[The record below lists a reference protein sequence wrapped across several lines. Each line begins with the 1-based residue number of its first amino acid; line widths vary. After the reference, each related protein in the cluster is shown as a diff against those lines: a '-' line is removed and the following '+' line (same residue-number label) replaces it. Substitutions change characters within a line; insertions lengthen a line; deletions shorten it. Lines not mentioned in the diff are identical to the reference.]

1 METAATTTPT
11 FKPFQR
17 QSASDIPGFE
27 TLSAEERLTIDV
39 VARVLPFRTNNY
51 VCSELIDWSKV
62 PDDPLFQLTFPQ
74 RDMIDPR
81 DFNAVA
87 DLVRKDAD
95 EDVIAAKVREI
106 QLELNPHPSGQVQL
120 NVPTLDG
127 AAVQGMQHKYDRT
140 VLFFASQGQTC
151 HAYCTYCFRWPQFM
165 QLDDL
170 KFATREA
177 DGLTRYL
184 RAHPEVTDVLFTGG
198 DPMIMRT
205 KLVRRYIEPLMH
217 PDFEHITIRIGTKA
231 PAYWPFRFTTDNDAD
246 DLLALFEEVVDSGR
260 HLAIMAHYT
269 HPNELSTDAAEL
281 AVRRIRDTGAVV
293 RSQSPVVRHVN
304 DSGAVWADM
313 ITRQVKLGIVPYY
326 MFVERDTGAK
336 RYFEIPLDQALAIY
350 NDCWRKLSGLGRTL
364 RGPVMSA
371 TPGKVIVEDV
381 LELQGETVFALRM
394 LQSRNPD
401 WSNRLFFARFD
412 PNAAWWDQLQPAFG
426 ENHWFFQDELDDF
439 VDDLVSRVSDV
450 SQLPLVERS

>member
-1 METAATTTPT
+1 MTTAATTTPT

-17 QSASDIPGFE
+17 QTASGIPGFE
-27 TLSAEERLTIDV
+27 NLSDEERFSIDV

-51 VCSELIDWSKV
+51 VAEELIDWSNV
-62 PDDPLFQLTFPQ
+62 PNDPLFQLTFPQ
-74 RDMIDPR
+74 RDMLDPR
-81 DFNAVA
+81 DFNAIA
-87 DLVRKDAD
+87 NLVRRDAA
-95 EDVIAAKVREI
+95 EEEIEAKVREI

-120 NVPTLDG
+120 NVPTLEG
-127 AAVQGMQHKYDRT
+127 SAVPGMQHKYDQT

-184 RAHPEVTDVLFTGG
+184 RAHPEVTDVIFTGG

-205 KLVRRYIEPLMH
+205 NLVRRYVEPLLH
-217 PDFEHITIRIGTKA
+217 PDFEHVTIRIGTKA
-231 PAYWPFRFTTDNDAD
+231 PAYWPYRFTTDRDAD
-246 DLLALFEEVVDSGR
+246 DLLRLFEEVVESGR
-260 HLAIMAHYT
+260 HLALMAHYT
-269 HPNELSTDAAEL
+269 HPNEIATEASEL
-281 AVRRIRDTGAVV
+281 AARRIRDTGAVI
-293 RSQSPVVRHVN
+293 RAQAPVVRHVN

-313 ITRQVKLGIVPYY
+313 VRRQIKLGIVPYY

-336 RYFEIPLDQALAIY
+336 RYFELPLEQALEIY
-350 NDCWRKLSGLGRTL
+350 NECWRDLSGLGRTL

-371 TPGKVIVEDV
+371 TPGKVLVEDIVEV
-381 LELQGETVFALRM
+381 RGETVFALRL

-401 WSNRLFFARFD
+401 WSNQLFFAKYD
-412 PNAAWWDQLQPAFG
+412 PDAAWYDELRPAFG
-426 ENHWFFQDELDDF
+426 EDSWFFQDELDSF
-439 VDDLVSRVSDV
+439 VDNLVSQVADTSR
-450 SQLPLVERS
+450 LPLVVRS

>member
-1 METAATTTPT
+1 MPTAAPTTPT

-27 TLSAEERLTIDV
+27 NLTDEERLTIDV

-51 VCSELIDWSKV
+51 VCSELIDWANV
-62 PDDPLFQLTFPQ
+62 PNDPLFQLTFPQ
-74 RDMIDPR
+74 REMLDPR
-81 DFNAVA
+81 DFDAIA
-87 DLVRKDAD
+87 SLVRNDAS
-95 EDVIAAKVREI
+95 EETINAKVREI

-127 AAVQGMQHKYDRT
+127 APVEGMQHKYDRT

-170 KFATREA
+170 KFASREA
-177 DGLTRYL
+177 DGLTDYL
-184 RAHPEVTDVLFTGG
+184 RAHPEVTDVIFTGG

-205 KLVRRYIEPLMH
+205 NLVRRYVEPLLH
-217 PDFEHITIRIGTKA
+217 PDFEHVTIRIGTKA
-231 PAYWPFRFTTDNDAD
+231 PAYWPYRFTTDRDAD
-246 DLLALFEEVVDSGR
+246 DLLKLFEEVVEAGR

-269 HPNELSTDAAEL
+269 HPNELKTEAAEL
-281 AVRRIRDTGAVV
+281 AVRRIRDTGAVM

-304 DSGAVWADM
+304 DSGKAWGDM
-313 ITRQVKLGIVPYY
+313 MRHQIKLGIVPYY

-336 RYFEIPLDQALAIY
+336 RYFEIPLEDALDIY
-350 NDCWRKLSGLGRTL
+350 NECWQDLSGLGRTL

-371 TPGKVIVEDV
+371 TPGKVLVEDIVEV
-381 LELQGETVFALRM
+381 RGETVFALRL
-394 LQSRNPD
+394 LQGRNLE
-401 WSNRLFFARFD
+401 WANKLFFAKYD
-412 PNAAWWDQLQPAFG
+412 PRAAWYDQLRPAFG
-426 ENHWFFQDELDDF
+426 EDKWFFQNEPDNF
-439 VDDLVSRVSDV
+439 VDDLVSELVGPSR
-450 SQLPLVERS
+450 LPLAQKR